1 MNEKGAAWLLFLY
14 VLLALF
20 ITLLFRKRNGKT
32 LPADP
37 AFVDIT
43 VAAAGQLCL
52 EEIARQLRRSLF
64 SPSFRHLSIMQATS
78 LRHLAVTIL

>member
-20 ITLLFRKRNGKT
+20 ITLQFLKRNGKT

-37 AFVDIT
+37 AFVDVT
-43 VAAAGQLCL
+43 VAAQGNFA
-52 EEIARQLRRSLF
+52 LRR
-64 SPSFRHLSIMQATS
+64 
-78 LRHLAVTIL
+78 

>member
-20 ITLLFRKRNGKT
+20 ITLQFRKRNGKT

-43 VAAAGQLCL
+43 VAAGQLCL